1 MKNNRKLVIYMV
13 CVCIATIFWFL
24 NALNKQY
31 SVLLTFPVKYTNWPE
46 NKILINHPPDHFIL
60 RVSSFGFTLLRYKL
74 SLAFSP
80 LIFNVNEFTERKL
93 EASSK
98 SEYAIPTGQFISRF
112 SEQVSNELNIT
123 GIYPDTLLFLF
134 DKMASRKIKIR
145 PDVSFELKQQHFLN
159 NAVTTIPDS
168 VLVSGPHSILDTL
181 SFISTSYQHY
191 NDVGRTI
198 RQNIPL
204 KEYRN
209 IVLKTS
215 RVLLEI
221 PVEEYTEKQVTV
233 PVTVRNLPP
242 GTQVNLFPDKVNVS
256 FMIALSRF
264 KEVKA
269 ADFKI
274 TVEFQDI
281 KSKKEMLDLK
291 VDAQP
296 AYIQSVSV
304 SPEQIEY
311 LIEK

>member
-1 MKNNRKLVIYMV
+1 
-13 CVCIATIFWFL
+13 
-24 NALNKQY
+24 
-31 SVLLTFPVKYTNWPE
+31 
-46 NKILINHPPDHFIL
+46 
-60 RVSSFGFTLLRYKL
+60 
-74 SLAFSP
+74 
-80 LIFNVNEFTERKL
+80 
-93 EASSK
+93 
-98 SEYAIPTGQFISRF
+98 
-112 SEQVSNELNIT
+112 
-123 GIYPDTLLFLF
+123 
-134 DKMASRKIKIR
+134 
-145 PDVSFELKQQHFLN
+145 
-159 NAVTTIPDS
+159 
-168 VLVSGPHSILDTL
+168 
-181 SFISTSYQHY
+181 
-191 NDVGRTI
+191 
-198 RQNIPL
+198 
-204 KEYRN
+204 
-209 IVLKTS
+209 
-215 RVLLEI
+215 VLLEI